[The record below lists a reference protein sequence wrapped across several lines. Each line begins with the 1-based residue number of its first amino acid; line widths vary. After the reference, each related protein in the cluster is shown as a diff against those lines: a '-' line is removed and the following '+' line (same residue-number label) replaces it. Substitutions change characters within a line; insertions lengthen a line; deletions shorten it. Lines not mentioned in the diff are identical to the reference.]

1 MNYTSIVPNYVFD
14 KSTGWRVDLPE
25 SIAPGTRVLCLYRV
39 STDGQLYHDD
49 QNEADIPMQRIRC
62 RKFCEQ
68 KGWTVVCELQ
78 EEGVS
83 GHKVRADKRDKIQT
97 IREYVK
103 QKRFDILLVF
113 MFDRIG
119 RIADETP
126 FIVEWL
132 ARNGIR
138 IWSAIEGE
146 QKFESHTDKLINYI
160 RYWQADGESEKTS
173 VRTSN
178 SMGIIAEN
186 GFFTGGTCPYGYY
199 LVRNGRK
206 NKKGYDVYDLAV
218 CEGEAQI
225 VRLMFKLAYTE
236 GYGAQRIANYFNDQ
250 GIKNHSGQNWHP
262 ASIQGMLRNVQYIGI
277 VRSGQTQSP
286 VQESLRI
293 IDDKVFY
300 GVAEMLKARSRANE
314 AIRSVP
320 LNTRGNSLCSGF
332 IFCGHCGARLC
343 VTTSGKGR
351 KREDGTD
358 AVRTRYTCQTKSRKH
373 GDCDGQTGYTVEKL
387 DRMVDAIIRG
397 IFSKVKAIRREELL
411 SIRYAD
417 ERKAEE
423 VCYAK
428 MKADYEKAEVE
439 LKKLKDEIVKSV
451 MGESAFSPE
460 LLTAAIQTQEQ
471 KCTQLRAAYLSAE
484 KVKAD
489 SETHNASIAEKY
501 DELLQWSEAYDKANM
516 STKKIIVSRMV
527 DRVEVCRGYQLTI
540 QLNISVE
547 QFLIS
552 LDLAA

>member
-14 KSTGWRVDLPE
+14 KNTGWRLDLPE
-25 SIAPGTRVLCLYRV
+25 IIPPGARVLCLYRV
-39 STDGQLYHDD
+39 STDGQLYHND

-83 GHKVRADKRDKIQT
+83 GHKVRAEKRDKIQT
-97 IREYVK
+97 IREYVRE
-103 QKRFDILLVF
+103 KRFDILLVF

-126 FIVEWL
+126 FIVEWFVK
-132 ARNGIR
+132 NGIR
-138 IWSAIEGE
+138 VWSTQEGE

-186 GFFTGGTCPYGYY
+186 GYFTGGVCPYGYE

-206 NKKGYDVYDLAV
+206 NKKGQDVYDLAI
-218 CEGEAQI
+218 CAAEAHI
-225 VRLMFKLAYTE
+225 VRLMFNLAYTE
-236 GYGAQRIANYFNDQ
+236 GYGAQRIANHLNEQ

-262 ASIQGMLRNVQYIGI
+262 ASIRGMLRNIQYIGI
-277 VRSGQTQSP
+277 VRSGENQSP
-286 VQESLRI
+286 VQEQLRI

-300 GVAEMLKARSRANE
+300 GVAEILKVRSKANE
-314 AIRSVP
+314 AVRSAP

-343 VTTSGKGR
+343 ITTSGKCRRRG
-351 KREDGTD
+351 DGTD
-358 AVRTRYTCQTKSRKH
+358 IIRMRYTCQTKSRKH

-387 DRMVDAIIRG
+387 DKMVDAIIRG
-397 IFSKVKAIRREELL
+397 IFSKVHSIRREELL
-411 SIRYAD
+411 SKRYAD
-417 ERKAEE
+417 ERKSEE
-423 VCYAK
+423 ACYAK
-428 MKADYEKAEVE
+428 MKSDYEKAELE
-439 LKKLKDEIVKSV
+439 LAKLKDEIVKSI

-460 LLTAAIQTQEQ
+460 LLTAAIQAQEQ
-471 KCTQLRAAYLSAE
+471 KCSDLRTAYLNAERERTESAAR
-484 KVKAD
+484 K
-489 SETHNASIAEKY
+489 ASIAAKY
-501 DELLQWSEAYDKANM
+501 DELLKWSAAYDSANM
-516 STKKIIVSRMV
+516 STKKMIASRMF
-527 DRVEVCRGYQLTI
+527 DRVEVRTGYQLTLK
-540 QLNISVE
+540 LNISVE